1 MLTTSD
7 WSFYEAALIQEVNS
21 TVIRTR
27 NEGLLIVNF
36 VSKQSGEK
44 MNVTV
49 CPGNFNWYTANT
61 FCRYFGNEQG
71 MWDSR
76 PNNLK
81 TIYK

>member
-1 MLTTSD
+1 M
-7 WSFYEAALIQEVNS
+7 QEVNS

-36 VSKQSGEK
+36 SNKQSGKK
-44 MNVTV
+44 MNVAV

-71 MWDSR
+71 MWDSK

-81 TIYK
+81 FIE

>member
-7 WSFYEAALIQEVNS
+7 WSFHEAALIQEVNS

-36 VSKQSGEK
+36 VSKQSRE
-44 MNVTV
+44 MITVTV

-71 MWDSR
+71 MWDSK

-81 TIYK
+81 LISE

>member
-7 WSFYEAALIQEVNS
+7 WSFHEAALIQEVNS

-36 VSKQSGEK
+36 VSKQSGEN

-61 FCRYFGNEQG
+61 FCRYFGNGQG
-71 MWDSR
+71 MWESK
-76 PNNLK
+76 PNNLEL
-81 TIYK
+81 ISE